1 MDLADKLELC
11 KGHRAMTLMARL
23 DGDEDLLNSLR
34 EMEFGKLLKME
45 KKYHFFKGLNK
56 QSKLDNVISMMKIFE
71 SLEVEL
77 PNIKINTMD
86 IDKTCDELWES
97 INEQIPVSDNDY
109 HNLISLM
116 KDIVDDDDI
125 NHPNTKRKLNDVL
138 RNLGIG
144 TPTHNPSEFG
154 HWRIIRGN
162 DDEGLYN
169 LRNHIEDYLRPLYNV
184 DWGITRDN
192 DDPYFYEYD

>member
-1 MDLADKLELC
+1 
-11 KGHRAMTLMARL
+11 MTLMARL

-45 KKYHFFKGLNK
+45 KKYRFFKGLNK

-77 PNIKINTMD
+77 PNIKIDTMD

-109 HNLISLM
+109 HTLISLM

-125 NHPNTKRKLNDVL
+125 NHPNTKRKLNNVL
-138 RNLGIG
+138 RNL
-144 TPTHNPSEFG
+144 NE
-154 HWRIIRGN
+154 
-162 DDEGLYN
+162 
-169 LRNHIEDYLRPLYNV
+169 IEDYGRFV
-184 DWGITRDN
+184 DWYMDLESTIIEPSRIEPIN
-192 DDPYFYEYD
+192 DRLGHYIINHRW